1 MSVTYS
7 DSTEINRDSLSD
19 LFRAAE
25 WKSADYP
32 EQLQQA
38 VRNSHSVISAWEQ
51 GRLVGIVNALSD
63 GVMTVYFHYML
74 VHPDYQNQGIGRT
87 MMELILAKYEGYKTK
102 LLVSYEHAADFY
114 KKAGFKAEAGT
125 VAMFITDMV

>member
-1 MSVTYS
+1 MPITYD
-7 DSTEINRDSLSD
+7 DSTEIHGSNLRD

-25 WKSADYP
+25 WKSAEYP

-38 VRNSHSVISAWEQ
+38 VKNSHSVVTAWDQ
-51 GRLVGIVNALSD
+51 GQLVGLVNALSD

-74 VHPDYQNQGIGRT
+74 VHPEYQNRGIGKK
-87 MMELILAKYEGYKTK
+87 MMELMLAKYEGYKTK
-102 LLVSYEHAADFY
+102 LLVSYDSAAEFY
-114 KKAGFKAEAGT
+114 KKAGFKSEAGT